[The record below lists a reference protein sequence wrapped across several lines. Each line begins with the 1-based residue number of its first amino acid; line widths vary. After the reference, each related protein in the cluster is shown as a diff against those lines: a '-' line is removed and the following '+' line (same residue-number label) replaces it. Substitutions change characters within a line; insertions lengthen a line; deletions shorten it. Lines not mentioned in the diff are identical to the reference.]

1 MKKDTVYTKCGI
13 AISNAESRKKSVIDA
28 NKISDSI
35 MVTSDLSGIPREE
48 LEERYIRS
56 IVSVC
61 LYQHGY
67 RSVIRGKG
75 YFVNPDNV
83 AKVEYMRHLTDNAN
97 HTKEEKQIV
106 YQELMKKAEKSF
118 PEYAQGCFGEDG
130 TMEWELTLDDVLE
143 MLKEDAS

>member
-106 YQELMKKAEKSF
+106 YQELMKKAEKNF
-118 PEYAQGCFGEDG
+118 PEYAQGCFVEDG